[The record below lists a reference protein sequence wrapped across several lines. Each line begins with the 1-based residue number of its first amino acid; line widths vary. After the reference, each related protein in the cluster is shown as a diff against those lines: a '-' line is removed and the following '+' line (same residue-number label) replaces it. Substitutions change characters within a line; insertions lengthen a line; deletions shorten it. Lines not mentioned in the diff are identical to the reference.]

1 MENLTYQEI
10 LAQQYRENEE
20 VEEETEEHFEDQK
33 VEVRDTHPDEIE
45 DKDSYNKP
53 GHNFGDSIIQNPP
66 VAYEDKTT
74 AGVKYLAKDIL
85 RTVVS
90 IDSRFRENPT
100 TTETTD
106 FLFKLQKPLK
116 NVTSMRLSSI
126 EFPNT
131 GYTFSNLR
139 KNISFKVAFP
149 SGSQPKTITI
159 AEGCYD
165 DPSGLITAIQL
176 LLNSNVSTDIQMT
189 LDLITGKVTI
199 KSLTSTPFDL
209 DFTTEYNTVITLPN
223 NVVTP
228 SPMTRSFDHGL
239 GYNLGFRGVLNT
251 TTNIR
256 SPIYLNQ
263 SSYTGESIVMTIHS
277 NYIFLSLGNDFP
289 VVTHQYSTY
298 DHINAF
304 AKIHLTVPSF
314 QVLFDNGQ
322 KMVTE
327 TFYFKKP
334 TNLRHFKIKVYDV
347 YGERVDTNGV
357 DFSFT
362 LEVDEIISNSL
373 YHALTEGT

>member
-1 MENLTYQEI
+1 MENLSYQEI

-33 VEVRDTHPDEIE
+33 VEVRDTHPDELE
-45 DKDSYNKP
+45 DKDAYNKP
-53 GHNFGDSIIQNPP
+53 GHNFGDSTIQSPP
-66 VAYEDKTT
+66 SAYLDTT
-74 AGVKYLAKDIL
+74 KNGVKYLAKDIL

-90 IDSRFRENPT
+90 IDSRFRENPG

-106 FLFKLQKPLK
+106 FLFKFQKPLK

-131 GYTFSNLR
+131 GYSFSKAK

-149 SGSQPKTITI
+149 SGSVPKTITI
-159 AEGCYD
+159 PEGCYD
-165 DPSGLITAIQL
+165 DPSGLVTAIQL
-176 LLNSNVSTDIQMT
+176 LLNTSVSTDIQMT

-199 KSLTSTPFDL
+199 ESLTSTRFDL
-209 DFTTEYNTVITLPN
+209 DFTTEYNTVLTLSN

-228 SPMTRSFDHGL
+228 TPTTRTFDHGL

-251 TTNIR
+251 TTSIR
-256 SPIYLNQ
+256 SPVYSNE
-263 SSYTGESIVMTIHS
+263 SSYTAESIVMSIHS

-289 VVTHQYSTY
+289 VVTHQYNTY

-304 AKIHLTVPSF
+304 AKIFLTVPSF

-334 TNLRHFKIKVYDV
+334 TNLRHLQIKVYDV

-362 LEVDEIISNSL
+362 LEVDEIINNSL